1 MPVARKT
8 TTRGSVAA
16 SDQISPATVA
26 FQTRARTID
35 HLGRGQIADA
45 PTAVSE
51 LWKNAYDAYAR
62 SVALHI
68 FDGETEV
75 AAVVDDG
82 TGMSATD
89 FRERWLV
96 IGTESKI
103 DESEAKPAERFGLKA
118 RVRQGEKGI
127 GRLSAAF
134 LAPVSLVVA
143 KKPRDKFAAVLVD
156 WRLFENPFLLIE
168 DIQLPII
175 EFDSAVELPN
185 YLPAMAEILQTN
197 FVTGKPI
204 TKKDSDPRLSRLLDG
219 WKRFSAYERL
229 QNVAPSTH
237 DTLIAFWTDPL
248 PILPRH
254 LEEWPVYSGLGD
266 HGTALFLVGVH
277 HELAQWVRPGL
288 KEDAERELVSEN
300 LRRTLSGFVDPY
312 SADSPDLSYE
322 VLLHIER
329 RTRRVLA
336 SHDVFGYDD
345 LLSLEHVVDGAFDDR
360 GRFKGRTIAFGRD
373 LGVQEF
379 SPVRPPPGPGRDHV
393 GPFRFCIGTF
403 EQERDRS
410 THTEVQFDF
419 LKEQA
424 SRYAGLS
431 VYRDGLRVMPYGRP
445 ESDFFQLE
453 ERRGRHAGRYF
464 FAHRRVFGRVAISR
478 NTNPHLRDKAGREG
492 LVENRS
498 RREMQLLVEGLLVDF
513 AHRFFG
519 TDAPHRK
526 EYLDELE
533 KRKRA
538 AREATEKVR
547 GSQRTSLREFMK
559 SNTKPLAAARRRVD
573 ELKSETIEV
582 AKRRD
587 RDGLTVLGSTYRQL
601 QTEVQELK
609 PPIPP
614 RKLGN
619 LEETY
624 RAYRDGFD
632 ALSSQLEDLRGL
644 ITQSEAEIGSET
656 PRNVA
661 TRRYE
666 ANVAA
671 ISSLLQGWSTR
682 LTTRMDAL
690 RTEWTRTLAA
700 DAERYPE
707 AARPYLQEK
716 ATAAT
721 LVSTLNL
728 LDQRR
733 AEIEEDLRS
742 RYDGLLRALERL
754 QEGIDLEGAL
764 SVIDDD
770 RAELEDKLRDI
781 YQVAQLGIA
790 VEIIGHELETLDGEV
805 RRNLGKLPTAAKAT
819 PAFKL
824 AYEAHAALADKLRF
838 LAPLKIAGYRNRERI
853 TGAEISDYIAE
864 FFDRRLK
871 DNRIS
876 FEATDSFRR
885 IAFNDLRS
893 RIYPVFVNLVNNS
906 IYWLSFVNDRH
917 IVLDFVDGLAIV
929 ADSGKGVDPDD
940 VPRLFQLFF
949 TRRSNGRGIGLFL
962 ARANLAVARQKIR
975 YATADDPHILPGA
988 NFIIE
993 FQGLQQ

>member
-1 MPVARKT
+1 MASPRPQPARIRT
-8 TTRGSVAA
+8 PAA
-16 SDQISPATVA
+16 APPAPKAVF

-62 SVALHI
+62 NVALHI
-68 FDGETEV
+68 FEGKCEV

-82 TGMSATD
+82 TGMSSID
-89 FRERWLV
+89 FLERWLV

-103 DESEAKPAERFGLKA
+103 EDETAPAGERFGLKP

-143 KKPRDKFAAVLVD
+143 KKPGAKFAAILVD
-156 WRLFENPFLLIE
+156 WRLFENPFLMID
-168 DIQLPII
+168 DIQLPIV
-175 EFDSAVELPN
+175 EFDNADELPSL
-185 YLPAMAEILQTN
+185 LPSMGELLKSN
-197 FVTGKPI
+197 FVVTSTGAAKHRDAR
-204 TKKDSDPRLSRLLDG
+204 TDRLKEG
-219 WKRFSAYERL
+219 WRRFSSYERAQGL
-229 QNVAPSTH
+229 TPSTH
-237 DTLIAFWTDPL
+237 DALGKWWSTAL
-248 PILPRH
+248 PIETRH

-266 HGTALFLVGVH
+266 HGTALFLIGVH
-277 HELAQWVRPGL
+277 HELSHWVRPGVQG
-288 KEDAERELVSEN
+288 DDERELVAEN

-312 SADSPDLSYE
+312 SSDSPELAYE
-322 VLLHIER
+322 VLLHTEGR
-329 RTRRVLA
+329 VRRVLA

-360 GRFKGRTIAFGRD
+360 GIFSGRVVAFGRD
-373 LGVQEF
+373 QGTQEF
-379 SPVRPPPGPGRDHV
+379 VPIRPPPGVGRDHI
-393 GPFRFCIGTF
+393 GPFKFCIGTF
-403 EQERDRS
+403 EQEES
-410 THTEVQFDF
+410 KTTHTETQFQF
-419 LKEQA
+419 LREQA
-424 SRYAGLS
+424 QRYAGLS

-492 LVENRS
+492 LVENRA
-498 RREMQLLVEGLLVDF
+498 RREMQLLVEALLIEF
-513 AHRFFG
+513 AQRFFG

-526 EYLDELE
+526 EYLDEIE

-547 GSQRTSLREFMK
+547 ATQRSSLREFIRA
-559 SNTKPLAAARRRVD
+559 NTKTLAAARRRAD
-573 ELKSETIEV
+573 ELKSQAVET

-587 RDGLTVLGSTYRQL
+587 REGLAILGSTYRAFAAE
-601 QTEVQELK
+601 TQELK
-609 PPIPP
+609 PPVPP

-619 LEETY
+619 LEDSY

-632 ALSSQLEDLRGL
+632 ALHDQVAELRTL
-644 ITQSEAEIGSET
+644 ITRSEADIGT
-656 PRNVA
+656 DQPRDVVA
-661 TRRYE
+661 RRS
-666 ANVAA
+666 AVNAAA
-671 ISSLLQGWSTR
+671 IGELLQGWSKSLSDR
-682 LTTRMDAL
+682 IEAL
-690 RTEWTRTLAA
+690 RGEWANRLKA
-700 DAERYPE
+700 DSERYAE
-707 AARPYLQEK
+707 ATRPLLSPP
-716 ATAAT
+716 ATAKT

-733 AEIEEDLRS
+733 VEIEEELRS
-742 RYDGLLRALERL
+742 HYDGLLRALERL

-770 RAELEDKLRDI
+770 RAELEDRLRDI

-790 VEIIGHELETLDGEV
+790 VEIIGHELESLDAEV
-805 RRNLGKLPTAAKAT
+805 RRNLNKLPVPIKTSS
-819 PAFKL
+819 AFKL
-824 AYEAHAALADKLRF
+824 AFEAHAALADKLRF

-853 TGAEISDYIAE
+853 TGAEIADYISE
-864 FFDRRLK
+864 FFERRFR
-871 DNRIS
+871 DNRIA
-876 FEATDSFRR
+876 FEATEAFRK

-906 IYWLSFVNDRH
+906 IYWLSFGNDRR
-917 IVLDFVDGLAIV
+917 VTFDFVDGLAV
-929 ADSGKGVDPDD
+929 VGDSGRGVDSDD
-940 VPRLFQLFF
+940 IPRLFQLFF

-962 ARANLAVARQKIR
+962 ARVNLAVARHRIR
-975 YATADDPHILPGA
+975 YATAEDPHVLPGA
-988 NFIIE
+988 NFIVE
-993 FQGLQQ
+993 FQGLQG